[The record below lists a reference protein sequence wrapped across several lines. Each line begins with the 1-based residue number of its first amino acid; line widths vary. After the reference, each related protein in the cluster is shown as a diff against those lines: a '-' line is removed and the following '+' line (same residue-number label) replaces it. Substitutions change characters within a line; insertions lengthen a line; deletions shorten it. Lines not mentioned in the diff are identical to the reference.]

1 MSNLAVTNVG
11 RAVARSAVMPRTAAY
26 FLEYFRANLGSLA
39 KLLEVTPRATAGEA
53 EDLSALEHSNTDL
66 GFILFHLCYC
76 SPEFGDSETRARRFL
91 PYQLGDRRESARA
104 DRLQNHLTVRP
115 WDGNTLAVNAAD
127 ISADWMSGLPLA
139 DLEDRFGSLRG
150 GMIRDMLRTAAS
162 HLAGVADIL
171 TAASSP
177 AAGTP
182 EATSVAWISGNQR
195 RVALRLIRR
204 IRQCA
209 LQSLAGI
216 PDDILWMADVTAAD
230 GHALIHRS
238 LAMELR
244 RRDMR
249 RLEDLLDRGRTHLF
263 LQVLGNS
270 QGGQRLMGRIRQ
282 AAERARLERTSMHR
296 ARILKRLPDCEEL
309 VTAYFEARGKAF
321 EDVLD
326 ECFRC
331 LNVRVIE
338 RDDGNR
344 RKSHF
349 PDFVIELECGNVI
362 VIECKSSQNGEDIKL
377 SAATDVGGKA
387 ALHGLAKHHLVTICQ
402 KYVSTDVPRLI
413 EVETNLSVINAED
426 MALAM
431 AYLKSGAIG
440 PARFVT
446 WLTTPGQPRVEEL
459 FLS

>member
-1 MSNLAVTNVG
+1 MSDLAVTNVG

-26 FLEYFRANLGSLA
+26 FLAYFRANLDTLA
-39 KLLEVTPRATAGEA
+39 KLLEATPPATASEA
-53 EDLSALEHSNTDL
+53 EDLSALERSNTDL

-76 SPEFGDSETRARRFL
+76 SPEFGDNETEARRFL
-91 PYQLGDRRESARA
+91 PYPLGDRLESARA
-104 DRLQNHLTVRP
+104 NRLQNYLTVRP

-127 ISADWMSGLPLA
+127 ISADWISGVPLA
-139 DLEDRFGSLRG
+139 DLEDRFDSLRG

-162 HLAGVADIL
+162 HLAGLADIL
-171 TAASSP
+171 TAALSP
-177 AAGTP
+177 AAGTS
-182 EATSVAWISGNQR
+182 EAPGVAWISGKQR
-195 RVALRLIRR
+195 RVVLRLIRR

-230 GHALIHRS
+230 GQSLIHRS

-249 RLEDLLDRGRTHLF
+249 RLEDLLDRGRTNLF
-263 LQVLGNS
+263 LQALGNN
-270 QGGQRLMGRIRQ
+270 QRGQRLMGPIRQ
-282 AAERARLERTSMHR
+282 AAGRARLERTSMHR
-296 ARILKRLPDCEEL
+296 ARILKRMPDCEEL
-309 VTAYFEARGKAF
+309 VTAYFEASGKAF

-326 ECFRC
+326 DCFRC

-338 RDDGNR
+338 RDDGSR
-344 RKSHF
+344 KKSHF
-349 PDFVIELECGNVI
+349 PDFVIELERDIVI
-362 VIECKSSQNGEDIKL
+362 IIECKSSQNGEDIKL
-377 SAATDVGGKA
+377 KAATDVGGKA
-387 ALHGLAKHHLVTICQ
+387 ALHGLTKHHLVTICQ

-413 EVETNLSVINAED
+413 EVKTNLSVINAED

-431 AYLKSGAIG
+431 AYLKSNAIG
-440 PARFVT
+440 PERFVT

-459 FLS
+459 ILS